1 MSIAKN
7 WNKITQE
14 LPEDV
19 LLVAVSKYRSEEEFM
34 ALYECGQRDFAENR
48 VQELQRKKE
57 ELPDDIR
64 WHMIGHLQRNKVKYI
79 APWVHM
85 IHSVDSPRLA
95 AEINKQALSAGR
107 SIPCLLQV
115 HIASEESKF
124 GFSREELLDFLKSHE
139 CRQMQNIEWR
149 GLMGMASNTPD
160 QEQVRREFSGLKDL
174 LQECSAQMGNPP
186 AFNELSMGMSNDYL
200 LALECGA
207 SILRLG
213 SVLFA

>member
-79 APWVHM
+79 VPWVHM

-174 LQECSAQMGNPP
+174 LQECSALMGNPP

>member
-1 MSIAKN
+1 MNIAEN

-34 ALYECGQRDFAENR
+34 ALYDCGQRDFAENR

-57 ELPDDIR
+57 ELPNDIR

-85 IHSVDSPRLA
+85 IHSVDSPKLA
-95 AEINKQALSAGR
+95 SEINKQALSAGR
-107 SIPCLLQV
+107 IIPCLLQV
-115 HIASEESKF
+115 HIAVEESKF
-124 GFSREELLDFLKSHE
+124 GFSREELLDFLKSDA
-139 CRQMQNIEWR
+139 CKQMQNIEWR
-149 GLMGMASNTPD
+149 GLMGMGSNTPD
-160 QEQVRREFSGLKDL
+160 QEQLRSEFSGLKNL
-174 LQECSAQMGNPP
+174 LQECSSQLAIPQ
-186 AFNELSMGMSNDYL
+186 AFKELSMGMSNDYP

>member
-174 LQECSAQMGNPP
+174 LQECSALMGNPP

>member
-19 LLVAVSKYRSEEEFM
+19 LLVAVSKYRSEGEFM

-174 LQECSAQMGNPP
+174 LQECSALMGNPP

>member
-79 APWVHM
+79 APWVYM